1 MTFQDLE
8 DIPMT
13 ETVELLKSTV
23 KPQIKPTINH
33 TSPTN
38 TPEEIHITVDSEDYK
53 KCFLSGKKKPQH
65 HHLEDISAILKLS
78 FKNPT

>member
-1 MTFQDLE
+1 M
-8 DIPMT
+8 I

-38 TPEEIHITVDSEDYK
+38 TPDEIHISIDSEDYK
-53 KCFLSGKKKPQH
+53 KMFSKWKEKTTTSLSGRHLGHYKPIQQ
-65 HHLEDISAILKLS
+65 ITKGSQV
-78 FKNPT
+78 

>member
-13 ETVELLKSTV
+13 ETIELLQSTV
-23 KPQIKPTINH
+23 KTQINPTITH

-38 TPEEIHITVDSEDYK
+38 TPEEIHISIDSEDY
-53 KCFLSGKKKPQH
+53 
-65 HHLEDISAILKLS
+65 
-78 FKNPT
+78 